1 MAASVADLNSLSPE
15 VYFSLFF
22 DADIVIGLAGTALD
36 GALFMPP
43 GRTVVEVIPF
53 ELRGEAR
60 ERMLRRLGLKYFRVF
75 SRRLRLTACNPAV
88 HDCTGGD
95 GVTIAAGVMESVM
108 KDVLGSMRRSQSALR
123 VC

>member
-1 MAASVADLNSLSPE
+1 MTASVADLNSLSPE

-22 DADIVIGLAGTALD
+22 DADIVIGLAGTA
-36 GALFMPP
+36 FMPP

-53 ELRGEAR
+53 ELRGDAR

-95 GVTIAAGVMESVM
+95 GVTIAASVMESVM

>member
-75 SRRLRLTACNPAV
+75 SRRLRRRRD
-88 HDCTGGD
+88 DCGERD
-95 GVTIAAGVMESVM
+95 GVGDEGRVGEHAA
-108 KDVLGSMRRSQSALR
+108 QP
-123 VC
+123 VCFAGLLNTVG